1 MSLDEELQFQK
12 SRSWDI
18 SLGLVGNAHDTFRRV
33 FSTQPHQEEITK
45 VDDKHGRENIL
56 LKGLKYQKILAANPH
71 LSSEAFEQI
80 SYFLSREIR
89 IVT

>member
-1 MSLDEELQFQK
+1 
-12 SRSWDI
+12 
-18 SLGLVGNAHDTFRRV
+18 LGLVGFFHDTFRRV

-56 LKGLKYQKILAANPH
+56 LKGLKYQKILANPH